1 MGAGDTTLGFSRQ
14 WSPARIG
21 TSIGARTIL
30 GAIVMACLGTLIGGH
45 LFIATWVDRQESLAL
60 ARTASIADELTQA
73 TIDLSLERS
82 VSQLSMSLPD
92 PIAPAFRQLL
102 DGQRSKVDAR
112 LAAMAT
118 AGAGLETTNRPA
130 AFVAALRDQRERLAA
145 LRRETDTLVARQ
157 GAERPAERVAA
168 IVAELKA
175 TVSAIQSA
183 GTLIRGGGF
192 TLPTDVLLLERVR
205 DQAWTVREYGGRE
218 RTLLMLAVAANRLP
232 TPEERREIDVLRAMV
247 DAAWADLQALAAQ
260 PELAGPTRAAI
271 ETLGR
276 GYFGSFTRTRQG
288 VLDGT
293 ARPGFDALFSETGRV
308 LDEAAAVTAR
318 ASTDIMAAWTRHATT
333 SLWLLVIEGI
343 VGVAFIVVAAAM
355 NVTTRRSFRRL
366 DRLRASLTAIADGA
380 LDTEVPDA
388 AAPDEVGRMADAVLT
403 LRDGQRAAADA
414 SVVRRQ
420 ERAVREARQAD
431 VSAAIADF
439 ETAAGD
445 LVRAL
450 TAAASDLTAA
460 ADGMSAAADET
471 RHRVMTAG
479 QASESTRAN
488 VEAVAAAGQ
497 ELAAS
502 IAEIGRLV
510 GGSADLAA
518 RAVEKAAET
527 DRRVRILAEAADSIG
542 VVVQLIN
549 DIASQTNLLALNATI
564 EAARAGDAGRGF
576 AVVAGEVKNLAAQT
590 ARATEEIA
598 GKIAEMGSA
607 TGLTVEAIQDIGA
620 TIREISMIAS
630 SISAATDQQTAAA
643 EEIARNVEQAVA
655 ATAMVSDTV
664 ADVSRSAEATGRSAM
679 EVRGSAGRLDDQ
691 AKDLRGRVDA
701 FLGAVREAG

>member
-1 MGAGDTTLGFSRQ
+1 M
-14 WSPARIG
+14 I
-21 TSIGARTIL
+21 
-30 GAIVMACLGTLIGGH
+30 
-45 LFIATWVDRQESLAL
+45 
-60 ARTASIADELTQA
+60 
-73 TIDLSLERS
+73 
-82 VSQLSMSLPD
+82 
-92 PIAPAFRQLL
+92 
-102 DGQRSKVDAR
+102 
-112 LAAMAT
+112 
-118 AGAGLETTNRPA
+118 
-130 AFVAALRDQRERLAA
+130 
-145 LRRETDTLVARQ
+145 
-157 GAERPAERVAA
+157 
-168 IVAELKA
+168 
-175 TVSAIQSA
+175 
-183 GTLIRGGGF
+183 
-192 TLPTDVLLLERVR
+192 
-205 DQAWTVREYGGRE
+205 
-218 RTLLMLAVAANRLP
+218 AVAANRLP
-232 TPEERREIDVLRAMV
+232 TPEERREIGVLRAMV
-247 DAAWADLQALAAQ
+247 DTAWADLQALAAQ

-288 VLDGT
+288 ILDGT
-293 ARPGFDALFSETGRV
+293 ARPGFDALFAETGRV
-308 LDEAAAVTAR
+308 LDEAAAVTVR
-318 ASTDIMAAWTRHATT
+318 ASADIAGAWAGHAST
-333 SLWLLVIEGI
+333 SFWLLVVEGI
-343 VGVAFIVVAAAM
+343 AGAVFIVVAAAM

-366 DRLRASLTAIADGA
+366 DRLRASLTSIADGA
-380 LDTEVPDA
+380 LDTDVPDA
-388 AAPDEVGRMADAVLT
+388 GAPDEVGRMADAVLT

-431 VSAAIADF
+431 VSAAVADF
-439 ETAAGD
+439 ETAASD

-450 TAAASDLTAA
+450 TTAASDLTAA

-471 RHRVMTAG
+471 RNRVLMAG
-479 QASESTRAN
+479 QASETTRSN

-497 ELAAS
+497 QLAAS

-527 DRRVRILAEAADSIG
+527 DRRVRVLAEAADSIG

-564 EAARAGDAGRGF
+564 EAARAGEAGRGF

-607 TGLTVEAIQDIGA
+607 TNQTVEAIQDIGT

-630 SISAATDQQTAAA
+630 SISAATDEQTAAA

-664 ADVSRSAEATGRSAM
+664 ADVSRSAEGTGRSAM
-679 EVRGSAGRLDDQ
+679 EVRGSAGRLDEQ
-691 AKDLRGRVDA
+691 ARDLRGRVDA
-701 FLGAVREAG
+701 FLGAVRGAG